1 MSRFL
6 CFAQRMGKLSALATM
21 LAGAAL
27 AATNIQAQTSG
38 VFGMTNTGTAYH
50 LDGGQ
55 TANWVYLC
63 VNGDCRTATKVGN
76 RYERSYSPVN
86 ANTSYS
92 VEFKIQNNATGQCL
106 TSTSVKPGQ
115 AVASTPCY
123 SGTAPVTSA
132 SASSIA
138 ASSKP
143 ASSFAASAAQT
154 SSKAATCQSDTNPS
168 HVVSG
173 RRGEFTQPW
182 CDTVCVTMIGNG
194 TGCLNGNGIFVS
206 NASICSDPANAKEA
220 MLDIEYNLGVNID
233 DAFVA
238 ASGYQGAVPS
248 LNPRMTAD
256 DVRKYFVA
264 LLGQQKGVELTNAL
278 NTNGDGWIDR
288 NEASAAKGA
297 DPRQILTT
305 GFGCGLST
313 DDIMAYVGLYMG
325 DGAIDKYAGDLD
337 ASVKESMLRFTRSW
351 QPGVS
356 AQACEYRGGC
366 GNTQS
371 SAISSAASSKA
382 SSSKAAVSSIAA
394 SSIASNNNCPTSHP
408 FWAQSCQ
415 RCFVD
420 ANQAASASCN

>member
-1 MSRFL
+1 M
-6 CFAQRMGKLSALATM
+6 
-21 LAGAAL
+21 
-27 AATNIQAQTSG
+27 TSS
-38 VFGMTNTGTAYH
+38 GTVYH

-55 TANWVYLC
+55 TAGWVYLC
-63 VNGDCRTATKVGN
+63 VNGDCRTAAKVGN

-86 ANTSYS
+86 ASTTYS
-92 VEFKIQNNATGQCL
+92 LEFKIQNNATGQCI
-106 TSTSVKPGQ
+106 TTASVKPGQ
-115 AVASTPCY
+115 AIASTPCY
-123 SGTAPVTSA
+123 SGTVPVTSA
-132 SASSIA
+132 P

-143 ASSFAASAAQT
+143 ASSVAASSKPSSSKAASAAQT

-173 RRGEFTQPW
+173 RRGEFTQAW

-194 TGCLNGNGIFVS
+194 TGCLNRNGIFVS

-233 DAFVA
+233 DAFIA

-248 LNPRMTAD
+248 LNPRMTTD

-366 GNTQS
+366 GNS
-371 SAISSAASSKA
+371 SAKSSMASSKA

-394 SSIASNNNCPTSHP
+394 SSIAPSNNCPASHP
-408 FWAQSCQ
+408 FWAPSCQ

-420 ANQAASASCN
+420 ANQARSASCY